1 VRENAPHASLF
12 HAPRLIEPDRGGLSK
27 SVLLRGQVAVVT
39 GAGRG
44 IGRTIAETLASSGA
58 AVAVAAR
65 SREDIDRVAATIEA
79 DGGSAIA
86 VPVDVSDLSAVSA
99 LMAETERRLGP
110 PTLLVNNAAAAAAV
124 GPLEEA
130 QPDVWWNDVTVTLK
144 GTFLCSRAV
153 LPGMRT
159 RGHGRIVNV
168 SSYAATRPRPFATA
182 YGCAKA
188 GLLHLTESLAAELAG
203 TGVLAFAIAPGFLR
217 TALIDGMV
225 SSDRGRRFLPELAER
240 EDEVDPALAGRLV
253 ADIATGRL
261 DPLAGRL
268 LHVLDDVDE
277 LLERGAE
284 IEADDLYALRLR
296 RIHADT

>member
-1 VRENAPHASLF
+1 M
-12 HAPRLIEPDRGGLSK
+12 
-27 SVLLRGQVAVVT
+27 
-39 GAGRG
+39 
-44 IGRTIAETLASSGA
+44 
-58 AVAVAAR
+58 
-65 SREDIDRVAATIEA
+65 
-79 DGGSAIA
+79 
-86 VPVDVSDLSAVSA
+86 PVDVTDLSAVSV
-99 LMAETERRLGP
+99 LMAETERHLGP

-144 GTFLCSRAV
+144 GTFLCSRARPARHAQPWTRPDRERV
-153 LPGMRT
+153 L
-159 RGHGRIVNV
+159 
-168 SSYAATRPRPFATA
+168 YAATRPRPFATA

-253 ADIATGRL
+253 ADIASGRL

-277 LLERGAE
+277 LLEHGAE